1 MTPSLFTAIFLATL
15 FATVVLRLWLL
26 HRHLS
31 HIAAHR
37 ATVPLDFA
45 KHITLAEHQKAA
57 DYVTA
62 KGKLSQLEIFLDV
75 AVLLAFTL
83 GGLLQFF
90 ATQLHDFF
98 GAGYWHGIALFGL
111 VSVVGF
117 LLSLPFDLY
126 RTFRIE
132 AGFGFNKITPK
143 LWLLDLLKGTGLAI
157 AIGVP
162 LLLTVFWLMDVMGER
177 WWIYVWLVWMVF
189 NLLALFLFPT
199 LIAPLFNK
207 FTPLQDEVLKT
218 RIETLLTRCGFTTSG
233 LFVMDG
239 SRRSSHGNAYF
250 SGFGRAKRIVFF
262 DTLLE
267 RLAPA
272 EIDAVLAHELGHFRH
287 KHIVK
292 RIVFVA
298 FASLVLL
305 WLLAQLMTQSW
316 FFLGLGVSP
325 AFSSLGAAG
334 LPNSTPLALLLFSM
348 VMPVFMFLLSPLSA
362 AVSRR
367 HEFQADAYAASH
379 ASANELISALVKLYR
394 DNASTLTPDP
404 LHSLFYDSHPPA
416 AARIAHLRTHLPNL

>member
-1 MTPSLFTAIFLATL
+1 MTPSIFTTIFLTVL
-15 FATVVLRLWLL
+15 FVTVVLRLWLL

-37 ATVPLDFA
+37 AKVPLDFA
-45 KHITLAEHQKAA
+45 NNITLAEHQKAA

-62 KGKLSQLEIFLDV
+62 KGKLSRLEIFMDV
-75 AVLLAFTL
+75 AVLLSFTL
-83 GGLLQFF
+83 GGALQFF
-90 ATQLHDFF
+90 ATQLDEVL
-98 GAGYWHGIALFGL
+98 GVGYWHGIALFGM

-132 AGFGFNKITPK
+132 ASFGFNKITPK
-143 LWLLDLLKGTGLAI
+143 LWLLDLFKATGLGI
-157 AIGVP
+157 VIGVP
-162 LLLTVFWLMDVMGER
+162 LLLIVFWLMDVMGEH
-177 WWIYVWLVWMVF
+177 WWIYVWLVWMSF

-199 LIAPLFNK
+199 VIAPLFNK
-207 FTPLQDEVLKT
+207 FIPLQDEVLKT
-218 RIETLLTRCGFTTSG
+218 RIEALLTRCGFKTSG

-267 RLAPA
+267 RLSPP

-287 KHIVK
+287 KHIIK
-292 RIVFVA
+292 RIVFMA
-298 FASLVLL
+298 FASLALL

-325 AFSSLGAAG
+325 VGAG
-334 LPNSTPLALLLFSM
+334 DTPLALLLFSM

-379 ASANELISALVKLYR
+379 ASASELVSALVKLYR
-394 DNASTLTPDP
+394 DNASTLTPDN
-404 LHSLFYDSHPPA
+404 LYSLFYDSHPPA
-416 AARIAHLRTHLPNL
+416 ATRIAHLRSL

>member
-1 MTPSLFTAIFLATL
+1 MTPAIFTAIFLATL
-15 FATVVLRLWLL
+15 LATVVLRLWLL

-31 HIAAHR
+31 HIAAHCDV
-37 ATVPLDFA
+37 VPIDFA
-45 KHITLAEHQKAA
+45 KQITLAEHQKAA

-62 KGKLSQLEIFLDV
+62 KGRLSRLEIFLDV
-75 AVLLAFTL
+75 VVLLAFTL
-83 GGLLQFF
+83 GGVLQFF

-98 GAGYWHGIALFGL
+98 GAGYWHGVALFGL

-117 LLSLPFDLY
+117 LLSLPFDLF

-132 AGFGFNKITPK
+132 ASFGFNKITPK
-143 LWLLDLLKGTGLAI
+143 LWLLDIFKGTGLAI

-177 WWIYVWLVWMVF
+177 WWIYVWLVWMGF
-189 NLLALFLFPT
+189 NLLVLFLFPT
-199 LIAPLFNK
+199 VIAPLFNK
-207 FTPLQDEVLKT
+207 FTPLQDEALKT
-218 RIETLLTRCGFTTSG
+218 RIEALLTRCGFTTSG

-267 RLAPA
+267 RLTPP

-292 RIVFVA
+292 RIVFMA
-298 FASLVLL
+298 FASLALL
-305 WLLAQLMTQSW
+305 WLLAQLMTQPW
-316 FFLGLGVSP
+316 FFIGLGVTP
-325 AFSSLGAAG
+325 VGAG
-334 LPNSTPLALLLFSM
+334 DTPLALLLFSM

-379 ASANELISALVKLYR
+379 AAASELISALVKLYR

-416 AARIAHLRTHLPNL
+416 ATRIAHLRSL

>member
-1 MTPSLFTAIFLATL
+1 MTPAIFTAIFLATL
-15 FATVVLRLWLL
+15 LATVVLRLWLL

-37 ATVPLDFA
+37 DVVPIDFA
-45 KHITLAEHQKAA
+45 KQITLAEHQKAA

-62 KGKLSQLEIFLDV
+62 KGRLSRLEIFLDV
-75 AVLLAFTL
+75 VVLLAFTL
-83 GGLLQFF
+83 GGVLQFF

-98 GAGYWHGIALFGL
+98 GAGYWHGVALFGL

-117 LLSLPFDLY
+117 LLSLPFDLF

-132 AGFGFNKITPK
+132 ASFGFNKITPK
-143 LWLLDLLKGTGLAI
+143 LWLLDIFKGTGLAI

-162 LLLTVFWLMDVMGER
+162 LLLTVFWLMNVMGER
-177 WWIYVWLVWMVF
+177 WWIYVWLVWMGF
-189 NLLALFLFPT
+189 NLLVLFLFPT
-199 LIAPLFNK
+199 VIAPLFNK
-207 FTPLQDEVLKT
+207 FTPLQDEALKT
-218 RIETLLTRCGFTTSG
+218 RIEALLTRCGFTTSG

-267 RLAPA
+267 RLTPP

-292 RIVFVA
+292 RIVFMA
-298 FASLVLL
+298 FASLALL
-305 WLLAQLMTQSW
+305 WLLAQLMTQPW
-316 FFLGLGVSP
+316 FFIGLGVT
-325 AFSSLGAAG
+325 LVGAG
-334 LPNSTPLALLLFSM
+334 DTPLALLLFSM

-379 ASANELISALVKLYR
+379 AAASELISALVKLYR

-416 AARIAHLRTHLPNL
+416 ATRIAHLRSL

>member
-1 MTPSLFTAIFLATL
+1 MTPAIFTAIFLATL
-15 FATVVLRLWLL
+15 LATVVLRLWLL

-37 ATVPLDFA
+37 DVVPIDFA
-45 KHITLAEHQKAA
+45 KQITLAEHQKAA

-62 KGKLSQLEIFLDV
+62 KGRLSRLEIFLDV
-75 AVLLAFTL
+75 VVLLAFTL
-83 GGLLQFF
+83 GGVLQFF

-98 GAGYWHGIALFGL
+98 GAGYWHGVALFGL

-117 LLSLPFDLY
+117 LLSLPFDLF

-132 AGFGFNKITPK
+132 ASFGFNKITPK
-143 LWLLDLLKGTGLAI
+143 LWLLDIFKGTGLAI

-177 WWIYVWLVWMVF
+177 WWIYVWLVWMGF
-189 NLLALFLFPT
+189 NLLVLFLFPT
-199 LIAPLFNK
+199 VIAPLFNK
-207 FTPLQDEVLKT
+207 FTPLQDEALKT
-218 RIETLLTRCGFTTSG
+218 RIEALLTRCGFTTSG

-267 RLAPA
+267 RLTPP

-292 RIVFVA
+292 RIVFMA
-298 FASLVLL
+298 FASLALL
-305 WLLAQLMTQSW
+305 WLLAQLMTQPW
-316 FFLGLGVSP
+316 FFIGLGVTP
-325 AFSSLGAAG
+325 VGAG
-334 LPNSTPLALLLFSM
+334 DTPLALLLFSM

-379 ASANELISALVKLYR
+379 AAASELISALVKLYR

-416 AARIAHLRTHLPNL
+416 ATRIAHLRSL

>member
-1 MTPSLFTAIFLATL
+1 MTPATFTAIFLATL
-15 FATVVLRLWLL
+15 LATVVLRLWLL

-37 ATVPLDFA
+37 DVVPIDFA
-45 KHITLAEHQKAA
+45 KQITLAEHQKAA

-62 KGKLSQLEIFLDV
+62 KSRLSRLEIFLDV
-75 AVLLAFTL
+75 VVLLAFTL
-83 GGLLQFF
+83 GGVLQFF

-98 GAGYWHGIALFGL
+98 GAGYWHGVALFGL

-117 LLSLPFDLY
+117 LLSLPFDLF

-132 AGFGFNKITPK
+132 ASFGFNKITPK
-143 LWLLDLLKGTGLAI
+143 LWLLDIFKGTGLAI

-162 LLLTVFWLMDVMGER
+162 LLLTVFWLMDVMGEP
-177 WWIYVWLVWMVF
+177 WWIYVWLVWMGF
-189 NLLALFLFPT
+189 NLLVLFLFPT
-199 LIAPLFNK
+199 VIAPLFNK
-207 FTPLQDEVLKT
+207 FTPLQDEALKT
-218 RIETLLTRCGFTTSG
+218 RIEALLTRCGFTTSG

-267 RLAPA
+267 RLTPP

-292 RIVFVA
+292 RIVFMA
-298 FASLVLL
+298 FASLALL
-305 WLLAQLMTQSW
+305 WLLAQLMTQPW
-316 FFLGLGVSP
+316 FFIGLGVTP
-325 AFSSLGAAG
+325 VGAG
-334 LPNSTPLALLLFSM
+334 DTPLALLLFSM

-379 ASANELISALVKLYR
+379 AAASELISALVKLYR

-416 AARIAHLRTHLPNL
+416 ATRIAHLRSL

>member
-1 MTPSLFTAIFLATL
+1 MTPATFTAIFLATL
-15 FATVVLRLWLL
+15 LATVVLRLWLL

-37 ATVPLDFA
+37 DVVPIDFA
-45 KHITLAEHQKAA
+45 KQITLAEHQKAA

-62 KGKLSQLEIFLDV
+62 KGRLSRLEIFLDV
-75 AVLLAFTL
+75 VVLLAFTL
-83 GGLLQFF
+83 GGVLQFF

-98 GAGYWHGIALFGL
+98 GAGYWHGVALFGL

-117 LLSLPFDLY
+117 LLSLPFDLF

-132 AGFGFNKITPK
+132 ASFGFNKITPK
-143 LWLLDLLKGTGLAI
+143 LWLLDIFKGTGLAI

-177 WWIYVWLVWMVF
+177 WWIYVWLVWMGF
-189 NLLALFLFPT
+189 NLLVLFLFPT
-199 LIAPLFNK
+199 VIAPLFNK
-207 FTPLQDEVLKT
+207 FTPLQDEALKT
-218 RIETLLTRCGFTTSG
+218 RIEALLTRCGFTTSG

-267 RLAPA
+267 RLTPP

-292 RIVFVA
+292 RIVFMA
-298 FASLVLL
+298 FASLALL
-305 WLLAQLMTQSW
+305 WLLAQLMTQPW
-316 FFLGLGVSP
+316 FFIGLGVTP
-325 AFSSLGAAG
+325 VGAG
-334 LPNSTPLALLLFSM
+334 DTPLALLLFSM

-367 HEFQADAYAASH
+367 HEFQADAYAARH
-379 ASANELISALVKLYR
+379 AAASELISALVKLYR

-416 AARIAHLRTHLPNL
+416 ATRIAHLRSL